1 MAGYLIAHDLGT
13 TGNKAT
19 LFTTDGAL
27 VDSITYPYQ
36 THFFNDICAEQN
48 PLDWW
53 KAVCESTARLLQG
66 RDNRLVRG
74 MAFSGQMMGCVC
86 VDKQGQ
92 LVRDALIWADQRSTK
107 EVEQIRSKIDDKE
120 FYRIT
125 GHRLSPSYTLEKL
138 MWIRNNQ
145 PELFAQIHRCL
156 QPKDY
161 IIYRLTGNYV
171 TDYTDASGTNAF
183 DLEHLCWSDRI
194 FEAAQLSPSIM
205 PPVFPS
211 THIAGEVLPDAA
223 QECGLAP
230 GTPVVIGGGD
240 GCCASVGAASVEEGV
255 AYSYLGSSAWV
266 SLTTKEPIIDDEMR
280 TFNWAHIVPGL
291 YAPMGTMQAAGNS
304 FNFVRK
310 TMCGNLEQLAKQ
322 RNQSVYDW
330 INSLIASAPV
340 GANKLL
346 FLPYL
351 LGERS
356 PRWNPDAKGAF
367 IGLKMEHTQAD
378 LLRATMEGI
387 LFNLKLILNVFQK
400 HLPVQ
405 ELNLIGGLAQGEIQR
420 RMMADIFGI
429 DICKQNHLEQATSMG
444 AAVTAGV
451 GVGALKDFSAIHQFI
466 QTEEVIH
473 PDAIQHQAYQKFE
486 QLFDIA
492 YRQLEPVFSE
502 LAAV

>member
-1 MAGYLIAHDLGT
+1 MPGYLIAHDLGT

-19 LFTTDGAL
+19 LFTTGGEL
-27 VDSITYPYQ
+27 VDSVTTAYG
-36 THFFNDICAEQN
+36 THFFQDVCAEQN

-53 KAVCESTARLLQG
+53 RAVCDSTSRLLRG
-66 RDNRLVRG
+66 RDPALVRG

-86 VDKQGQ
+86 VDKQGEP
-92 LVRDALIWADQRSTK
+92 LRDAIIWADQRSA
-107 EVEQIRSKIDDKE
+107 EEAAQLRQRIGERE

-125 GHRLSPSYTLEKL
+125 GHRASPSYTIEKL
-138 MWIRNNQ
+138 MWIRSHQ
-145 PELFAQIHRCL
+145 PEIFARTYRCL

-161 IIYRLTGNYV
+161 VIYKLTGSFV

-183 DLEHLCWSDRI
+183 DLERLCWSAPI
-194 FEAAQLSPSIM
+194 FQAAGLDPSVM

-211 THIAGEVLPDAA
+211 THVAGGVLPQAA
-223 QECGLAP
+223 KACGLRP

-473 PDAIQHQAYQKFE
+473 PNAAQHQAYQKFE

>member
-1 MAGYLIAHDLGT
+1 
-13 TGNKAT
+13 
-19 LFTTDGAL
+19 
-27 VDSITYPYQ
+27 
-36 THFFNDICAEQN
+36 
-48 PLDWW
+48 
-53 KAVCESTARLLQG
+53 
-66 RDNRLVRG
+66 
-74 MAFSGQMMGCVC
+74 
-86 VDKQGQ
+86 
-92 LVRDALIWADQRSTK
+92 
-107 EVEQIRSKIDDKE
+107 
-120 FYRIT
+120 
-125 GHRLSPSYTLEKL
+125 
-138 MWIRNNQ
+138 
-145 PELFAQIHRCL
+145 
-156 QPKDY
+156 
-161 IIYRLTGNYV
+161 
-171 TDYTDASGTNAF
+171 
-183 DLEHLCWSDRI
+183 
-194 FEAAQLSPSIM
+194 
-205 PPVFPS
+205 
-211 THIAGEVLPDAA
+211 
-223 QECGLAP
+223 
-230 GTPVVIGGGD
+230 
-240 GCCASVGAASVEEGV
+240 
-255 AYSYLGSSAWV
+255 
-266 SLTTKEPIIDDEMR
+266 MR

-451 GVGALKDFSAIHQFI
+451 GVGALKDFSRC
-466 QTEEVIH
+466 V
-473 PDAIQHQAYQKFE
+473 
-486 QLFDIA
+486 
-492 YRQLEPVFSE
+492 
-502 LAAV
+502 